1 MKNLKEVSE
10 RIKKAVNDNEKIV
23 LYGDADLDGV
33 ASAVILEE
41 AIDKIGGR
49 AVVYI
54 SNREKWGYGLS
65 KEAVLNMKDES
76 PALLISLDCGI
87 SNFEGAEVAN
97 KEGFDFVII
106 DHHKT
111 QSKLPKASLILDPL
125 QEGDWYPF
133 KKLANVG
140 VVYKL
145 VEEMLGKDFSSKK
158 NRFLEMVV
166 LATIA
171 DMVPKE
177 ADNKKFLE
185 EGLRLLES
193 PSITAL
199 ATLKKRTEGSFVER
213 VIHLLHVTKPK
224 GKANNTYFLLKE
236 ENLQKIEKLI
246 DEMEADYEI
255 RRRRLEEE
263 EERIGEK
270 VNENAPFIFQ
280 EGSFLP
286 SLAGSVASRIIKK
299 YGKTVFLYVRKDG
312 MASGSVRTASGQDA
326 VEMMTHCK
334 KYLESFGGHPEA
346 AGFLLKEE
354 NIENFKNCLTD
365 YFCKFINN

>member
-10 RIKKAVNDNEKIV
+10 RIKKAVDDNEKIV

-33 ASAVILEE
+33 TSVVILEE
-41 AIDKIGGR
+41 AIGKIGGR

-54 SNREKWGYGLS
+54 SDRENWGYGLS
-65 KEAVLNMKDES
+65 KEAVLNMKKES

-87 SNFEGAEVAN
+87 SNFEGAETAN

-125 QEGDWYPF
+125 QEGDRYPF
-133 KKLANVG
+133 KKLANAG

-145 VEEMLGKDFSSKK
+145 TQEMLGKDFPAKK

-185 EGLRLLES
+185 EGLGLLED
-193 PSITAL
+193 PSITSL
-199 ATLKKRTEGSFVER
+199 AVLKERTEENFVEY
-213 VIHLLHVTKPK
+213 VTSLLNVTKAK
-224 GKANNTYFLLKE
+224 GTANNTYFFFKE
-236 ENLQKIEKLI
+236 DDPQEIENLINEIKV
-246 DEMEADYEI
+246 DYEKRKQEI
-255 RRRRLEEE
+255 KVE
-263 EERIGEK
+263 EERISEK
-270 VNENAPFIFQ
+270 VDEDSLFIFE
-280 EGSFLP
+280 EGSFP
-286 SLAGSVASRIIKK
+286 SSLAGSVASKIIKK
-299 YGKTVFLYVRKDG
+299 HGKTVFLYAREDG
-312 MASGSVRTASGQDA
+312 IASGSVRVVVGQDA

-346 AGFLLKEE
+346 AGFMLKEE

-365 YFCKFINN
+365 YFCKYLNN